1 MSECS
6 VAVSTSDLV
15 YVSSDATSELHVLDH
30 ESHSV
35 GVDGAEVA
43 VFEETS
49 EIALR
54 GLLKS
59 LKSLRGEANIRI
71 GGAGDLSDKPLE
83 GQSRY
88 DYLDR
93 LLESLDFL
101 EGESPGSEPLS
112 GLHDMHPC
120 RQWSYLAFAAARAH
134 ILRTL
139 LVMLGGAR
147 KR

>member
-1 MSECS
+1 M
-6 VAVSTSDLV
+6 
-15 YVSSDATSELHVLDH
+15 
-30 ESHSV
+30 
-35 GVDGAEVA
+35 A

-49 EIALR
+49 EVALR

-59 LKSLRGEANIRI
+59 LKSLRGEADIRI

-83 GQSRY
+83 GQSWY

-93 LLESLDFL
+93 LLESLDLL
-101 EGESPGSEPLS
+101 EGESPRSEPHY
-112 GLHDMHPC
+112 GIHDMLTC